1 MATGFCIETFDALA
15 SVNELAAMVVM
26 NIVGEELSDSIEGSP
41 LTRAQVFAM
50 AQTKVQAQFAT
61 KLEN

>member
-1 MATGFCIETFDALA
+1 MSKFCIKTFDALA
-15 SVNELAAMVVM
+15 SANELAAMVVM
-26 NIVGEELSDSIEGSP
+26 NIAGEDLADSIEGSP

-50 AQTKVQAQFAT
+50 MQTKVQAQFAA